1 LKKISET
8 QIIWVLGLLNGLM
21 PFSTDL
27 YLPAFS
33 NISADLNISFGAVA
47 FTMSSFFAG
56 SCIGQ
61 LIVGPLLD
69 RYGRK
74 LPILIGLVIFCISSI
89 GCSLASSLTYLLILR
104 FIQAL
109 GISLC
114 AVGSRT
120 VVRDIFPIERTAFI
134 FSTLALIM
142 GMAPIIAP
150 SVGSLVL
157 EVGDWRSIFH
167 LLAIISF
174 ILMVF
179 VFFRLPESMKDKTT
193 YSLRPSAIWANYIE
207 VWQTPKFLPYAL
219 VTSLASGSLFAWIS
233 SSSLIFMENFGLSS
247 TQFGWVFASTAA
259 CLLLS
264 NQSNRILL
272 KKFKPSLIAYTA
284 ARVQIG
290 LALLLI
296 IIVLFAFKLLYMLG
310 GMYLFMLSMHLIT
323 PNAMALSVNNF
334 STNIGSANAILGTF
348 TMTMSALVTSFLGLV
363 YNGTALPMVLTMC
376 ALAILSSFIQ
386 FYISKKKWH
395 DESI

>member
-1 LKKISET
+1 
-8 QIIWVLGLLNGLM
+8 
-21 PFSTDL
+21 
-27 YLPAFS
+27 
-33 NISADLNISFGAVA
+33 
-47 FTMSSFFAG
+47 
-56 SCIGQ
+56 
-61 LIVGPLLD
+61 
-69 RYGRK
+69 
-74 LPILIGLVIFCISSI
+74 
-89 GCSLASSLTYLLILR
+89 
-104 FIQAL
+104 
-109 GISLC
+109 
-114 AVGSRT
+114 
-120 VVRDIFPIERTAFI
+120 
-134 FSTLALIM
+134 M

-296 IIVLFAFKLLYMLG
+296 IIVLFAFKLPYMLG

-376 ALAILSSFIQ
+376 SLATLSSFIQ

>member
-1 LKKISET
+1 LKKISDR

-47 FTMSSFFAG
+47 LTMSSFFAG

-61 LIVGPLLD
+61 LINGPLLD
-69 RYGRK
+69 RFGRK
-74 LPILIGLVIFCISSI
+74 KPILIGLAIFSI
-89 GCSLASSLTYLLILR
+89 TSLGCALVNSLGALLILR

-120 VVRDIFPIERTAFI
+120 VVRDIFPAERTAFI

-142 GMAPIIAP
+142 GVAPIIAP

-157 EVGDWRSIFH
+157 EIGNWRSIFH
-167 LLAIISF
+167 LLSAFSF
-174 ILMVF
+174 ILIIV
-179 VFFRLPESMKDKTT
+179 VYIRLPESMTDQTH
-193 YSLRPSAIWANYIE
+193 YSLHPKAILANYK
-207 VWQTPKFLPYAL
+207 VVLFTPSFFSYAF

-247 TQFGWVFASTAA
+247 SQFGWVFASTAS
-259 CLLLS
+259 CLMISNQTNRLLLRKYS
-264 NQSNRILL
+264 PNI
-272 KKFKPSLIAYTA
+272 IAYFA
-284 ARVQIG
+284 ARIQVLITF
-290 LALLLI
+290 LLI
-296 IIVLFAFKLLYMLG
+296 LIVLFAFELPYVLG
-310 GMYLFMLSMHLIT
+310 GLYLFMFSLHLIT

-334 STNIGSANAILGTF
+334 SKNIGSANAILGTF
-348 TMTMSALVTSFLGLV
+348 TMTMSALVTSLLGLI
-363 YNGTALPMVLTMC
+363 YNGTALPMVITMFT
-376 ALAILSSFIQ
+376 LAVISSSMQ
-386 FYISKKKWH
+386 FYISRKAKLRLA
-395 DESI
+395 

>member
-74 LPILIGLVIFCISSI
+74 LPILIGLVIFCITSI

-167 LLAIISF
+167 LLAIFSF

-207 VWQTPKFLPYAL
+207 VWRTPKFLPYAL

-272 KKFKPSLIAYTA
+272 KKFRPSLIAYTA

-296 IIVLFAFKLLYMLG
+296 IIVLFAFKLPYMLG

-386 FYISKKKWH
+386 FYISKKVA
-395 DESI
+395 

>member
-1 LKKISET
+1 MKKISDT

-61 LIVGPLLD
+61 IIVGPLLD
-69 RYGRK
+69 HYGRK
-74 LPILIGLVIFCISSI
+74 LPILIGLSIFCITSI
-89 GCSLASSLTYLLILR
+89 GCSLASSLTFLLILR

-120 VVRDIFPIERTAFI
+120 VVRDIFPVERTAYI

-142 GMAPIIAP
+142 GVAPIIAP

-157 EVGDWRSIFH
+157 KIGDWRSIFH

-193 YSLRPSAIWANYIE
+193 YSLRPSAIWKNYKE
-207 VWQTPKFLPYAL
+207 VLHTPKFLPYAL

-233 SSSLIFMENFGLSS
+233 SSSLIFMENFGLGP
-247 TQFGWVFASTAA
+247 TQFGWVFASTAM

-272 KKFKPSLIAYTA
+272 KKFKPSLIAYFA
-284 ARVQIG
+284 ARIQIV
-290 LALLLI
+290 LTLLLV
-296 IIVLFAFKLLYMLG
+296 IIVLFAFKLPYMLG
-310 GMYLFMLSMHLIT
+310 GMYLFMLSLHLIT

-348 TMTMSALVTSFLGLV
+348 TMTTSAVVTSFLGIF
-363 YNGTALPMVLTMC
+363 YNGTAIPMVLTMC
-376 ALAILSSFIQ
+376 ALAMLSSAIQ
-386 FYISKKKWH
+386 FYISKKRL
-395 DESI
+395 

>member
-74 LPILIGLVIFCISSI
+74 LPILIGLVIFCITSI

-179 VFFRLPESMKDKTT
+179 VFFRLPESMKYKTT

-296 IIVLFAFKLLYMLG
+296 IIVLFAFKLPYMLG

-386 FYISKKKWH
+386 FYISKKVA
-395 DESI
+395 

>member
-1 LKKISET
+1 LKKISDT

-74 LPILIGLVIFCISSI
+74 LPILIGLSIFCITSI
-89 GCSLASSLTYLLILR
+89 GCSLASSLTFLLILR

-120 VVRDIFPIERTAFI
+120 VVRDIFPVERTAYI

-142 GMAPIIAP
+142 GVAPIIAP

-157 EVGDWRSIFH
+157 EMGDWRSIFH

-193 YSLRPSAIWANYIE
+193 YSLRPSAIWANYKE
-207 VWQTPKFLPYAL
+207 VLYTPKFLPYAL

-233 SSSLIFMENFGLSS
+233 SSSLIFMENFGLGS
-247 TQFGWVFASTAA
+247 TQFGWVFASTAL

-272 KKFKPSLIAYTA
+272 RKFKPSLIAYTA
-284 ARVQIG
+284 ARIQIG

-296 IIVLFAFKLLYMLG
+296 IIVLFAFNLPYMLG

-323 PNAMALSVNNF
+323 PNAMALSINNF

-348 TMTMSALVTSFLGLV
+348 TMTTSAVVTSFLGIV
-363 YNGTALPMVLTMC
+363 YNGTAMPMVLTMC
-376 ALAILSSFIQ
+376 ALAIISSVIQ
-386 FYISKKKWH
+386 FYFQRNGY